1 LFWESRER
9 TVLEEMLTTF
19 PEITRRVE
27 RLEEIKQLL
36 D

>member
-1 LFWESRER
+1 
-9 TVLEEMLTTF
+9 LEEMLTTF

-27 RLEEIKQLL
+27 RLEEIKELL